1 MTDVERR
8 SESDQ
13 RELRRQA
20 SQRPERPA
28 NMICEAVASAV
39 SEALAEGQFEEF
51 LGDRG
56 WALVHIGD
64 GSCPDAPEQWFQDG
78 LDLTEPGWRDP
89 IARLEEL
96 WRQAWTE
103 GNRAGRAS
111 A

>member
-1 MTDVERR
+1 MSDVERR
-8 SESDQ
+8 SESEQ
-13 RELRRQA
+13 RELRRRV

-28 NMICEAVASAV
+28 DMICEAVGTAV
-39 SEALAEGQFEEF
+39 SESLADGKFEEF

-56 WALVHIGD
+56 WALVHVGD

-89 IARLEEL
+89 LGRLEEL

-103 GNRAGRAS
+103 GNRAGRA
-111 A
+111 AG